1 MFINDLVQE
10 LWAICGYKWISI
22 IFNMCNL
29 NTNRKISLCFCLMK
43 IFINELLLVNISF
56 VILLVYDIHW
66 IVLFVNILRTYR
78 YVSLISIQ
86 RVSNIESVLR
96 MNQHFLRKLFRQS
109 GENWESEIKQCLD
122 VINRHLCVPFKLI
135 ELWDSLHNLIKSIFW

>member
-10 LWAICGYKWISI
+10 LWAICGHKWISI

-56 VILLVYDIHW
+56 VILLVYTIHST
-66 IVLFVNILRTYR
+66 IVEILRTYR
-78 YVSLISIQ
+78 YVSLISIK
-86 RVSNIESVLR
+86 RISNTQSVLR
-96 MNQHFLRKLFRQS
+96 MNRHFLRKLFRQWRS
-109 GENWESEIKQCLD
+109 GKNWESEIKMCLD
-122 VINRHLCVPFKLI
+122 VINRRLCVPFTAI
-135 ELWDSLHNLIKSIFW
+135 EL

>member
-10 LWAICGYKWISI
+10 LWAICGHKWISI

-56 VILLVYDIHW
+56 VILLVYSTIRRDI
-66 IVLFVNILRTYR
+66 T
-78 YVSLISIQ
+78 YVSIRISYF
-86 RVSNIESVLR
+86 N
-96 MNQHFLRKLFRQS
+96 
-109 GENWESEIKQCLD
+109 
-122 VINRHLCVPFKLI
+122 P
-135 ELWDSLHNLIKSIFW
+135 KSQ